1 MSGDARRCLDICRR
15 AVEIIES
22 SPNLRTPR
30 NQLVGMKQVEEALKE
45 MFSSP
50 KILALQSLSFTEEM
64 FVKAL
69 ISELRRNGLEEAL
82 FSDVSCAH
90 FDGIVS
96 ILAIV

>member
-30 NQLVGMKQVEEALKE
+30 NKLVGMKQVEEALKE

-50 KILALQSLSFTEEM
+50 KISALQSLSFTEEM

-82 FSDVSCAH
+82 FSDVSYAH
-90 FDGIVS
+90 FDDIVS

>member
-1 MSGDARRCLDICRR
+1 MR

-82 FSDVSCAH
+82 FSDVSYAH
-90 FDGIVS
+90 FDDIVS